1 MFNLSWVFGWTSTA
15 ISAAQEKLKNSC
27 RQFALKS
34 KAVKQQLKEGS
45 LPKAVEQLLGHATQ
59 GRSF

>member
-1 MFNLSWVFGWTSTA
+1 MDFRFAGRT
-15 ISAAQEKLKNSC
+15 AQEKLKNSC

-34 KAVKQQLKEGS
+34 IKVKQQLQGGS
-45 LPKAVEQLLGHATQ
+45 LPKAVEELLGHATQ